1 MPPRAKLIALLGL
14 ILVPTVTYYG
24 PVLPEIAG
32 AVLAMVLV
40 WAEPGSPL
48 RDLGLRPPPKVWR
61 ALGTGIAVG
70 IALFLANRLLLT
82 PLLEY
87 VIGERRNLS
96 SFDYL
101 RGNMRALFALLPLI
115 WVTAGVCE
123 EIVYRAY
130 LITRTEKLLG
140 NWRFAGFLSCLLSAA
155 IFGLAHWYQGAV
167 GMLITGMLGLV
178 LGIVFLLQD
187 RNLWTNIAAH
197 LVADTV
203 SSSFISLNW
212 DRPLDVFGRALFGL

>member
-24 PVLPEIAG
+24 PVLPANG
-32 AVLAMVLV
+32 AI
-40 WAEPGSPL
+40 S
-48 RDLGLRPPPKVWR
+48 
-61 ALGTGIAVG
+61 
-70 IALFLANRLLLT
+70 
-82 PLLEY
+82 
-87 VIGERRNLS
+87 
-96 SFDYL
+96 
-101 RGNMRALFALLPLI
+101 
-115 WVTAGVCE
+115 
-123 EIVYRAY
+123 AY
-130 LITRTEKLLG
+130 LITRTEKFLG

-212 DRPLDVFGRALFGL
+212 DRPLDVFGRALFEL